1 MFTVCLCVQT
11 QQLHESS
18 LGTTGAH
25 TKLHAIVAVL
35 SAKLDQLQPAAI
47 CTHHARLLLA
57 EQQLK
62 LKATSTPLGASKQII
77 IRTNQ
82 NYSFLS
88 IFPTPVLT
96 GLCYAQSKKTIE
108 KNSNQNQIQSLW
120 KQAMQW
126 RWKLVMDP

>member
-1 MFTVCLCVQT
+1 
-11 QQLHESS
+11 
-18 LGTTGAH
+18 
-25 TKLHAIVAVL
+25 VAVL
-35 SAKLDQLQPAAI
+35 GTKLDQLQPAAI
-47 CTHHARLLLA
+47 GTHHARLLLA

-108 KNSNQNQIQSLW
+108 EKPNPIPVEASD
-120 KQAMQW
+120 AMAVAGG
-126 RWKLVMDP
+126 RLVMDP